1 MPRGLA
7 HPTAVSILTTAL
19 SVLVCADGHAQGT
32 CEGEHG
38 PWLRQCALRTG
49 VAMQPLRCPPG
60 KVIVHAGDGDGG
72 VTVEVAPAS
81 ERSFRRV
88 GPLGAS
94 PVGEFAD
101 WSLEPEAR
109 RQAFD
114 AVVSCLGAVPDL
126 GVAPDASVPA
136 RTRAP
141 WLLVGAAC
149 MLMLAA
155 LRGRSWRFWWG
166 RLRERSWYGRVSD
179 AVVVRG
185 PAGWAAL
192 AALTFVTWAAR
203 QWIVP
208 TSFFHQNGQGPLWV
222 EAALL
227 GGESPYGSGYE
238 EVFGWVAGLSHSAP
252 DRMVFLGMSLVAAA
266 SPAMVWL
273 VARCSGAD
281 SRVGWLLAGW
291 AGVHPL
297 MARLAQGESYL
308 AVQQTLILG
317 AAAILAW
324 AGRKRGERDRFLWA
338 VLAAGFLIAQ
348 AARIHPTS
356 WLPAAV
362 VPLVLLAQP
371 GRPSGRVRRTALAAA
386 GIATVVAG
394 TAFGAMWDV
403 YTGPLGQQWAP
414 TSLLSVPRFTE
425 THAALVAALAAV
437 ALLGRFRVHAGL
449 IVGAASATLLMLF
462 SADLLERDV
471 PWVADAYRIQA
482 LPVLLATGVA
492 SLRLLTVRWKR
503 TQGWLGPLC
512 VVVVAALITAA
523 RWAPHR
529 TVPTDAL
536 EQSWAM
542 SWRGTLPQGTQLVYL
557 RRAGDRILMLP
568 LYSGGPVQALGLE
581 AAPGLAFPQ
590 LRAGV
595 AYYRSS
601 LCSTPEGSS
610 ACATMERGVDLEVIE
625 EREFPAIASQ
635 PWAPLAMAPVKVG
648 LYRVR
653 ALPTP

>member
-1 MPRGLA
+1 
-7 HPTAVSILTTAL
+7 
-19 SVLVCADGHAQGT
+19 
-32 CEGEHG
+32 
-38 PWLRQCALRTG
+38 
-49 VAMQPLRCPPG
+49 
-60 KVIVHAGDGDGG
+60 
-72 VTVEVAPAS
+72 
-81 ERSFRRV
+81 
-88 GPLGAS
+88 
-94 PVGEFAD
+94 
-101 WSLEPEAR
+101 
-109 RQAFD
+109 
-114 AVVSCLGAVPDL
+114 
-126 GVAPDASVPA
+126 
-136 RTRAP
+136 
-141 WLLVGAAC
+141 
-149 MLMLAA
+149 
-155 LRGRSWRFWWG
+155 
-166 RLRERSWYGRVSD
+166 
-179 AVVVRG
+179 
-185 PAGWAAL
+185 
-192 AALTFVTWAAR
+192 
-203 QWIVP
+203 
-208 TSFFHQNGQGPLWV
+208 
-222 EAALL
+222 
-227 GGESPYGSGYE
+227 
-238 EVFGWVAGLSHSAP
+238 
-252 DRMVFLGMSLVAAA
+252 
-266 SPAMVWL
+266 
-273 VARCSGAD
+273 
-281 SRVGWLLAGW
+281 
-291 AGVHPL
+291 
-297 MARLAQGESYL
+297 
-308 AVQQTLILG
+308 
-317 AAAILAW
+317 
-324 AGRKRGERDRFLWA
+324 
-338 VLAAGFLIAQ
+338 
-348 AARIHPTS
+348 
-356 WLPAAV
+356 
-362 VPLVLLAQP
+362 
-371 GRPSGRVRRTALAAA
+371 
-386 GIATVVAG
+386 
-394 TAFGAMWDV
+394 
-403 YTGPLGQQWAP
+403 
-414 TSLLSVPRFTE
+414 
-425 THAALVAALAAV
+425 
-437 ALLGRFRVHAGL
+437 
-449 IVGAASATLLMLF
+449 MLF

>member
-1 MPRGLA
+1 
-7 HPTAVSILTTAL
+7 
-19 SVLVCADGHAQGT
+19 
-32 CEGEHG
+32 
-38 PWLRQCALRTG
+38 
-49 VAMQPLRCPPG
+49 MQPLRCPPG
-60 KVIVHAGDGDGG
+60 KVIVHAGGGDVG

-109 RQAFD
+109 RQALD
-114 AVVSCLGAVPDL
+114 ALVSCLGAVPDL
-126 GVAPDASVPA
+126 GVASDASAPG
-136 RTRAP
+136 RRRAP

-149 MLMLAA
+149 MLLLAA

-166 RLRERSWYGRVSD
+166 RLRRRSWYGRVSD
-179 AVVVRG
+179 AVLVRG
-185 PAGWAAL
+185 PAGWGAL
-192 AALTFVTWAAR
+192 ATLTLVTWSAR

-208 TSFFHQNGQGPLWV
+208 NRFFHQNGQGPLWV

-227 GGESPYGSGYE
+227 GGESPYGPGYA

-252 DRMVFLGMSLVAAA
+252 DRAVFLGMSIGAAA
-266 SPAMVWL
+266 TPAMVWL

-281 SRVGWLLAGW
+281 SRVAWLLAGW
-291 AGVHPL
+291 AGFHPL

-308 AVQQTLILG
+308 AVQQTLVLG

-338 VLAAGFLIAQ
+338 VLAAGFLISQ

-362 VPLVLLAQP
+362 VPLVLLALA
-371 GRPSGRVRRTALAAA
+371 GRPSGRVRRTALAAG
-386 GIATVVAG
+386 GIATVVAA

-403 YTGPLGQQWAP
+403 YAGPLGQQWAP
-414 TSLLSVPRFTE
+414 TSLLSLPRFSE
-425 THAALVAALAAV
+425 THAAVFAALATV
-437 ALLGRFRVHAGL
+437 AFLGRPRVHAG
-449 IVGAASATLLMLF
+449 IVVGAASTTLLMLF

-471 PWVADAYRIQA
+471 PWVADAYRVQA

-492 SLRLLTVRWKR
+492 SLRLLTMRCKR
-503 TQGWLGPLC
+503 TQGWLGPLSI
-512 VVVVAALITAA
+512 VVVAALLTAA

-542 SWRGTLPQGTQLVYL
+542 RWRGTLSQGTQLVYL

-568 LYSGGPVQALGLE
+568 LYSGGPVQAMGLE
-581 AAPGLAFPQ
+581 AAPGLAIPQ
-590 LRAGV
+590 LRVGIT
-595 AYYRSS
+595 YYRSS
-601 LCSTPEGSS
+601 LCSTPEGSL
-610 ACATMERGVDLEVIE
+610 ACAAMERGVDLEVLE
-625 EREFPAIASQ
+625 ERDFPAIASQ
-635 PWAPLAMAPVKVG
+635 PWAPLAMAPIRVG

-653 ALPTP
+653 AQPTP